1 MAATKQRLP
10 RGAKAR
16 AQVVNERLAAAI
28 PEPIVELDFRS
39 AWQLLV
45 ATILAAQSTDKM
57 INTIT
62 PELFARWPEPRHLA
76 DADLEEVEVVVKKSG
91 FFRQKAKAIVT
102 AAKKLVSDF
111 EGEVPTALDDLVTV
125 PGVGRKTA
133 NVVIG
138 SAYRIATGM
147 VVDTHVTRLSSRL
160 GLSSEDDPERI
171 EADLCR
177 LFAQDDWIDAS
188 HRLILHGRY
197 LCTARSPDCAACPLA
212 DTCPSAEAE
221 MSDAWPVLARA
232 EGARIPPRARGT
244 A

>member
-1 MAATKQRLP
+1 MAVTKQRLP

-16 AQVVNERLAAAI
+16 AQVVNERLAVAI
-28 PEPIVELDFRS
+28 PEPIVELDFAT

-76 DADLEEVEVVVKKSG
+76 VADLDEVEVVVKSSG

-102 AAKKLVSDF
+102 AAQKLVADF
-111 EGEVPTALDDLVTV
+111 DGAVPETLEDLVTV

-138 SAYRIATGM
+138 QAYRIATGI
-147 VVDTHVTRLSSRL
+147 VVDTHVTRVSERL
-160 GLSSEDDPERI
+160 GLSAESDPEKI

-177 LFAQDDWIDAS
+177 LFPKADWIDAG
-188 HRLILHGRY
+188 HRMVLHGRY
-197 LCTARSPDCAACPLA
+197 LCMARSPDCGACPLA
-212 DTCPSAEAE
+212 DVCPSTSEAMTGSWSE
-221 MSDAWPVLARA
+221 RAAA
-232 EGARIPPRARGT
+232 EGRRIPTRSRA
-244 A
+244 